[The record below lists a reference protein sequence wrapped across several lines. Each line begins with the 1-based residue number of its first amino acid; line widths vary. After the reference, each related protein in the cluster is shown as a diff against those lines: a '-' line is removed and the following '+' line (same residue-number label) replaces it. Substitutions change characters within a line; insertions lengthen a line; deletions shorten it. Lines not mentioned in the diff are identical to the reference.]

1 MGRILRAISSDGLVK
16 MTAVELTDEVER
28 ARNIHHTLPVV
39 TAALGRTMCAAS
51 MMGNALKSE
60 GDSLTV
66 RVNGGGPVGTILVVS
81 DEHGN
86 VRGYAQ
92 DPAVDLPLRP
102 DGKLDVGGAVGRDG
116 MLTVI
121 RDMGFGEPV
130 SGSTRLVSGEI
141 AEDLAQYF
149 VESEQ
154 IPTACALGVLV
165 DRDQHV
171 LCAGGYIAQLMPGAS
186 DDTAAGLEEGV
197 KKAGAVTN
205 QLMNG
210 TRWAGSAP
218 VPASASSPPS
228 PASQKPS
235 WMRCSGRTAGS
246 RSGAASATRC
256 TPSPRRTSP
265 CCVHRRAGPFRP
277 FSHSV
282 PIRLLFEEV
291 FYISVPHY
299 PDKLFKVC

>member
-210 TRWAGSAP
+210 TLEDVIARVMDGFDPEIVERDEVGWVCPCTRERVVSALSGITEAELDEMFREDGRIEVRCRFCDAVYTFTP
-218 VPASASSPPS
+218 ED
-228 PASQKPS
+228 KPLL
-235 WMRCSGRTAGS
+235 
-246 RSGAASATRC
+246 
-256 TPSPRRTSP
+256 
-265 CCVHRRAGPFRP
+265 RP
-277 FSHSV
+277 
-282 PIRLLFEEV
+282 
-291 FYISVPHY
+291 
-299 PDKLFKVC
+299 